1 LAETRPVVTRARHG
15 RRLRPAGTPEHR
27 SAALPR
33 ACPHR
38 TDSTIMKL
46 LNCLPLALLLAAPLA
61 ALAQG
66 HAHVHGLAKLDIAIE
81 AKKITVSFE
90 TPLDNL
96 VGFER
101 APRTDSERK
110 RADEAVA
117 RLRDGDAMFR
127 FDPAAGCKLARVE
140 LTSAALKLGQAD
152 ATPQVG
158 HAELEGEWEFNCAD
172 ATRAAHVEVGL
183 FAFNQLKRVQVQLAL
198 PKAQLKR
205 ELKRPHTRVVLGP

>member
-1 LAETRPVVTRARHG
+1 MQNRISLA
-15 RRLRPAGTPEHR
+15 
-27 SAALPR
+27 
-33 ACPHR
+33 
-38 TDSTIMKL
+38 
-46 LNCLPLALLLAAPLA
+46 LALLLAAPLG

-66 HAHVHGLAKLDIAIE
+66 HAHVHGVAKMDIGVE
-81 AKKITVSFE
+81 AKKITVILE

-117 RLRDGDAMFR
+117 KLRDGNAMFR
-127 FDPAAGCKLARVE
+127 FDPAAGCKLASVD
-140 LTSAALKLGQAD
+140 LTSAALQLGRAGGAPKD
-152 ATPQVG
+152 G
-158 HAELEGEWEFNCAD
+158 HAELEGEWEFDCVD
-172 ATRAAHVEVGL
+172 ATRAAHVDVGL

-205 ELKRPHTRVVLGP
+205 ELKRPNPRIVLSP